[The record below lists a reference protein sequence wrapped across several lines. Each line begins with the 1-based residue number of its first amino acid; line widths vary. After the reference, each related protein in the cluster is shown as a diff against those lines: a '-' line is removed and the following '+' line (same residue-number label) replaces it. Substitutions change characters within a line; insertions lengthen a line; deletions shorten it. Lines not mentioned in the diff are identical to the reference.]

1 MADSKR
7 DRQTDGQRPS
17 HKVEAN
23 GCWTGSLLSL
33 RSKWENSWWREM
45 DLVNHWEG
53 CCKWSPSKRRSCF
66 SAFANGCEKAS
77 NSLWPAIFS
86 PLLPQQSPYSL
97 PLSHPA
103 HVKSVSF
110 LWLHCQDSHSHSEG
124 RHSDLWHPHAS
135 HPNSFHSPAEAS
147 PNIELHALTQGCA
160 GGFLSIGFLE

>member
-33 RSKWENSWWREM
+33 RSKWETSWWREM
-45 DLVNHWEG
+45 DLVSHWEG

-77 NSLWPAIFS
+77 NSFMGLQYS
-86 PLLPQQSPYSL
+86 PHYLLYPPHPVMSPICLPNSL
-97 PLSHPA
+97 PTAFLCLILLMLSQFPSLITLS
-103 HVKSVSF
+103 KLSF
-110 LWLHCQDSHSHSEG
+110 PLW
-124 RHSDLWHPHAS
+124 R
-135 HPNSFHSPAEAS
+135 SPFW
-147 PNIELHALTQGCA
+147 PLTSTC
-160 GGFLSIGFLE
+160 LTP